1 MGGSGKDVPR
11 GDDGGH
17 DGASIAM
24 FGDRSCVAVSSM
36 SDTEKRRCCTLCWQ
50 CCPRRVPVRVRVL
63 IV

>member
-24 FGDRSCVAVSSM
+24 FGDR
-36 SDTEKRRCCTLCWQ
+36 RLCWQ